1 MEPWIKTLDYDEK
14 SAVLILLEMI
24 LDGEFKGGITDDES
38 YDIYLKRLE
47 EKTIQREGDY
57 E

>member
-38 YDIYLKRLE
+38 YDIYLKRLVSL
-47 EKTIQREGDY
+47 
-57 E
+57 